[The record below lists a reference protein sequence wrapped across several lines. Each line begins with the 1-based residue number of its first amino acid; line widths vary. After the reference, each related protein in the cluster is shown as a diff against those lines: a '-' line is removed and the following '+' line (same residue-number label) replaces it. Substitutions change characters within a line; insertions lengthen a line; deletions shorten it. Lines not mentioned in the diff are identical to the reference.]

1 MLFSRRL
8 IGDSTKQ
15 SNFSS
20 LTCWQATA
28 ACKPITRNATVSGEF
43 DRNASSERG
52 DCPCPQPLHRDS
64 EQFDIEAA
72 IYFAGKSGMRSDY
85 YTGTTWVPKGQTPVV
100 EATGQRF
107 GLNLLSAVSPRGEF
121 RVMLTKVR

>member
-1 MLFSRRL
+1 
-8 IGDSTKQ
+8 
-15 SNFSS
+15 
-20 LTCWQATA
+20 
-28 ACKPITRNATVSGEF
+28 
-43 DRNASSERG
+43 
-52 DCPCPQPLHRDS
+52 
-64 EQFDIEAA
+64 
-72 IYFAGKSGMRSDY
+72 MRSDY